1 MGSIDARAGFAL
13 DIQGLNHLK
22 QGNQG
27 QGQDRSGQLQAAAE
41 QFEALFL
48 HQVMKSMREAT
59 PRSGLM
65 DSSATRFY
73 ESMFDQQLSSHLSG
87 RGLGL
92 AEQLVRQ
99 LSREISPA
107 TPSETPVSRSNIS
120 ADKSI

>member
-1 MGSIDARAGFAL
+1 MESIDARAGFAL

-22 QGNQG
+22 QGSPG
-27 QGQDRSGQLQAAAE
+27 HGQDRSGQLQAAAE

-59 PRSGLM
+59 PRSDLM

-92 AEQLVRQ
+92 AEQLVQQ
-99 LSREISPA
+99 LSPETSPA
-107 TPSETPVSRSNIS
+107 TPSESPVSRSIIS